1 MTQIHVVIRRI
12 NPALKIDLVQVG
24 RVEDGHFTSVSL
36 DAISDSPVSVFLKS
50 SDISDSLYVE
60 HSKLPDVINA
70 CGHLPGFGLEFFDNT
85 LVVLFDLN
93 IDCDENTTEKEGKR
107 H

>member
-24 RVEDGHFTSVSL
+24 HVKDGQFALIPL
-36 DAISDSPVSVFLKS
+36 DTISDFPISPFLES

-60 HSKLPDVINA
+60 HSKLPDIVKA
-70 CGHLPGFGLEFFDNT
+70 CGHLPGFGIEFFDNT
-85 LVVLFDLN
+85 IVILFDFN
-93 IDCDENTTEKEGKR
+93 VDCDESTTKKKGER
-107 H
+107 D